1 MHHPPPDPTRS
12 PLLLAV
18 PDTPAAGPVGAGE
31 TYGRPGASAAAYY
44 RRRRAAEWTLY
55 QRTLPLRL
63 AGVALSSL
71 VAALAVDQVVAPG
84 LAGWAGLVA
93 AVLVGWRVRFRVSE
107 DARNWQRGARGEQRT
122 ARHLARLTRHGWVVF
137 HDLAI
142 PDSRANADH
151 LIIGPAGVFLAD
163 SKNWRGHLA
172 FAPDG
177 TLWHGSYPL
186 TATLATIGFE
196 ARTIA
201 DALAVPGLV
210 VEPLLVVH
218 GSTIPWGEQYLGGV
232 AVLPADRVVVTLL
245 ALPPLLTDE
254 QVTQL
259 AGGAMA
265 QLHPAL

>member
-1 MHHPPPDPTRS
+1 MHHPPPDPTRP

-18 PDTPAAGPVGAGE
+18 PDTPAIASVGLGE
-31 TYGRPGASAAAYY
+31 AFGHPGASAHACY
-44 RRRRAAEWTLY
+44 RRRRAAEWSLY
-55 QRTLPLRL
+55 QRALPLRL
-63 AGVALSSL
+63 ASVALAGL
-71 VAALAVDQVVAPG
+71 VAALAVDQVAPA

-93 AVLVGWRVRFRVSE
+93 AGLVGWRLRFRVSR
-107 DARNWQRGARGEQRT
+107 DARNWQRGAQGERRT
-122 ARHLARLTRHGWVVF
+122 ARQLDRLARHGWVVF
-137 HDLAI
+137 HDLAV

-196 ARTIA
+196 AQTIA

-232 AVLPADRVVVTLL
+232 AVLSAGRLVATLL
-245 ALPPLLTDE
+245 ALPVLLTDQ

-259 AGGAMA
+259 AGRAMVR
-265 QLHPAL
+265 LHPAC

>member
-1 MHHPPPDPTRS
+1 MDQPPPDPTRP

-18 PDTPAAGPVGAGE
+18 PDTPAIASVGLGE
-31 TYGRPGASAAAYY
+31 AFGHLGASAHAWY

-55 QRTLPLRL
+55 RRTLLLRL
-63 AGVALSSL
+63 AGIALAGL
-71 VAALAVDQVVAPG
+71 VAALAVDQVVPA

-93 AVLVGWRVRFRVSE
+93 AGLVGWRLRFRVSQ
-107 DARNWQRGARGEQRT
+107 DARNWQRGARGERRT
-122 ARHLARLTRHGWVVF
+122 ARQLDRLAPHGWVVF
-137 HDLAI
+137 HDLAV

-151 LIIGPAGVFLAD
+151 LLIGPAGVFLVD
-163 SKNWRGHLA
+163 SKNWRGRLA

-196 ARTIA
+196 AAAIA
-201 DALAVPGLV
+201 GALAVPGLA

-232 AVLPADRVVVTLL
+232 AILPAGRLLATLL
-245 ALPPLLTDE
+245 ALPPLLTDQ
-254 QVTQL
+254 QVAQL
-259 AGGAMA
+259 AGRAMA
-265 QLHPAL
+265 RLHRAL

>member
-1 MHHPPPDPTRS
+1 MHHPPPDPTRP

-18 PDTPAAGPVGAGE
+18 PDTPAVGSLGAGE
-31 TYGRPGASAAAYY
+31 AFGHPGASATAHH
-44 RRRRAAEWTLY
+44 RRQRAAEWTLY

-63 AGVALSSL
+63 AGVALASL
-71 VAALAVDQVVAPG
+71 VATLAVDQVAPA

-93 AVLVGWRVRFRVSE
+93 AGLVGWRLRFRVSQ
-107 DARNWQRGARGEQRT
+107 DARNWQRGARGERRT
-122 ARHLARLTRHGWVVF
+122 ARQLNRLARYGWVVF
-137 HDLAI
+137 HDLAV
-142 PDSRANADH
+142 PNSRANADH
-151 LIIGPAGVFLAD
+151 LLIGPAGVFLLD

-196 ARTIA
+196 AAAIA
-201 DALAVPGLV
+201 GALAVPGLA

-232 AVLPADRVVVTLL
+232 AVLPAGRLVATLL
-245 ALPPLLTDE
+245 ALPVLLTDQ

-259 AGGAMA
+259 AGRAMA
-265 QLHPAL
+265 RLHPAP

>member
-1 MHHPPPDPTRS
+1 MQHPPPDPTRP

-18 PDTPAAGPVGAGE
+18 PDATAAGPVGPGE
-31 TYGRPGASAAAYY
+31 TFGRPGASAHAYY
-44 RRRRAAEWTLY
+44 RRRRAAEWSLY

-63 AGVALSSL
+63 AGLAVANL
-71 VAALAVDQVVAPG
+71 VAALAVDQIAPA

-93 AVLVGWRVRFRVSE
+93 AGLVGWRLRFRVSQ
-107 DARNWQRGARGEQRT
+107 DARNWQRGARGERRT
-122 ARHLARLTRHGWVVF
+122 ARELDRLTEHGWVVF
-137 HDLAI
+137 HDLAV

-163 SKNWRGHLA
+163 SKNWRGRLV

-196 ARTIA
+196 AQAIA
-201 DALAVPGLV
+201 GALAVPGLA

-232 AVLPADRVVVTLL
+232 AILPATRLVVTLL
-245 ALPPLLTDE
+245 ALPPLLTDQ
-254 QVTQL
+254 QVAQL
-259 AGGAMA
+259 ADRVRARLRLA
-265 QLHPAL
+265 TE

>member
-1 MHHPPPDPTRS
+1 MHPPLPDPARL

-18 PDTPAAGPVGAGE
+18 PDTPVAGPVDPGE

-63 AGVALSSL
+63 AGVALASL
-71 VAALAVDQVVAPG
+71 VAGLAVDQVAPA

-93 AVLVGWRVRFRVSE
+93 AGLVGWRLRFRVSG
-107 DARNWQRGARGEQRT
+107 DARNGQRGARGERRT
-122 ARHLARLTRHGWVVF
+122 ARQLDRLAHHGWVVF
-137 HDLAI
+137 HDLAV

-151 LIIGPAGVFLAD
+151 LVIGPAGVFLVD

-196 ARTIA
+196 AQAIA
-201 DALAVPGLV
+201 GALAVPGLA

-218 GSTIPWGEQYLGGV
+218 GSAIPWGEQYLGGV
-232 AVLPADRVVVTLL
+232 AVLPAGRVVATLL
-245 ALPPLLTDE
+245 ALPPLLTDQ

-259 AGGAMA
+259 AGRAMA
-265 QLHPAL
+265 RLHPAL

>member
-1 MHHPPPDPTRS
+1 MRHPPPDPTTP

-18 PDTPAAGPVGAGE
+18 PDTPAAGPVGPGE
-31 TYGRPGASAAAYY
+31 AFGHPGASAAAYY

-63 AGVALSSL
+63 AGVALASL
-71 VAALAVDQVVAPG
+71 VAALAVDQVAPA

-93 AVLVGWRVRFRVSE
+93 AGLVGWRLRFRVSQ
-107 DARNWQRGARGEQRT
+107 DARNWQRGARGERRT
-122 ARHLARLTRHGWVVF
+122 ARQLDRLARHGWVVF

-151 LIIGPAGVFLAD
+151 LAIGSGGVFLVD
-163 SKNWRGHLA
+163 SKNWRGRLA

-196 ARTIA
+196 AAAIVE
-201 DALAVPGLV
+201 ALAVPGLG

-232 AVLPADRVVVTLL
+232 AVLPASRLVATLL
-245 ALPPLLTDE
+245 ALPPLLTDQ

-259 AGGAMA
+259 AQRASA
-265 QLHPAL
+265 RLRPAA

>member
-1 MHHPPPDPTRS
+1 MHHLPLDPTRP
-12 PLLLAV
+12 PLLLTV
-18 PDTPAAGPVGAGE
+18 PNTPAAGPVGRGE
-31 TYGRPGASAAAYY
+31 TFGHPGASAAAYY

-63 AGVALSSL
+63 AGVALTSL
-71 VAALAVDQVVAPG
+71 VAGLGVDQVAPT
-84 LAGWAGLVA
+84 LAGWAALAAAGLVA
-93 AVLVGWRVRFRVSE
+93 WRLRFRVSE
-107 DARNWQRGARGEQRT
+107 DARNWKRGARGERRT
-122 ARHLARLTRHGWVVF
+122 ARQLDRLSHLGWVVF
-137 HDLAI
+137 HDLAV

-196 ARTIA
+196 AQAIA
-201 DALAVPGLV
+201 GALAVPGLA

-232 AVLPADRVVVTLL
+232 AILPAGRLVATLL
-245 ALPPLLTDE
+245 ALPPLLTDQQIAE
-254 QVTQL
+254 L
-259 AGGAMA
+259 AHRTMTR
-265 QLHPAL
+265 LRPAA